1 MRPGTEHAGED
12 QFGPDAPWPED
23 IYVPPRRRQFG
34 AWIVTLCLL
43 LSVGL
48 LGLAAEKRYH
58 LIAMAT
64 HRTAAAPAAPS
75 IDPRVES
82 FLAEG
87 ERALA
92 AGNLDVAQGDFDKAS
107 VLTERD
113 PRALL
118 GVARVAAA
126 KADIAWLKL
135 RLLPPEATEDVRVT
149 RAELIERIAVAR
161 PAADEALAAAPQD
174 PGALL
179 AKLDALRLA
188 GESEAARGYVLAVFG
203 QSSQPETAYALAA
216 LDLQQPT
223 SPWATIIDRLRVATR
238 GDSGSG
244 RARAALIYAL
254 ARSGDA
260 AGAKAE
266 LARLDAQTRP
276 YPLLPSLHAWMGL
289 DRSVAAA
296 GAPAPVES
304 VASAAPSSPAEAS
317 GSTQPQGPA
326 GAIAAPAVES
336 MRAIPPATLE
346 LAAQA
351 TRRGE
356 LDRAERIYQAI
367 LARDP
372 NESQAL
378 AGLGDVLRSRGDPW
392 GAIEVYQRAIKI
404 NPSYLPALLGL
415 ADTQWARGDHAGAAQ
430 SYKRIVDHFPDRMYP
445 DYVNQRLTP

>member
-1 MRPGTEHAGED
+1 VRPGTEQAGED

-23 IYVPPRRRQFG
+23 IYVPPRRRQMG

-58 LIAMAT
+58 LT
-64 HRTAAAPAAPS
+64 GLVTRHTAAAPAAPS

-82 FLAEG
+82 FLADG
-87 ERALA
+87 ERALT

-107 VLTERD
+107 VLAERD

-135 RLLPPEATEDVRVT
+135 RLVPPEATEDVRVT

-174 PGALL
+174 PRALL

-188 GESEAARGYVLAVFG
+188 GESEAARGYVLAVFA

-223 SPWATIIDRLRVATR
+223 SPWTAIVDRLRVATR
-238 GDSGSG
+238 GDGGSG
-244 RARAALIYAL
+244 RASAALIYAL
-254 ARSGDA
+254 AKSGDA

-289 DRSVAAA
+289 NRPVAAA
-296 GAPAPVES
+296 GAPVEP
-304 VASAAPSSPAEAS
+304 VASAAPSSQAEAS
-317 GSTQPQGPA
+317 GATQPQGPA
-326 GAIAAPAVES
+326 SAIVAPAAES
-336 MRAIPPATLE
+336 TRAMPPATLE

-415 ADTQWARGDHAGAAQ
+415 ADTQWARGDQVGAAQ